1 MVTNTNM
8 NTNTLLK
15 QIFIALFSLV
25 MLGGLFNQ
33 SETVYANIATPSS
46 PTDADWGSNIYN
58 PANPLSPNN
67 SANQEHDSKKHT
79 TKNKK
84 EQSKDKDEL
93 PNPAQFILGCLT
105 MGGLLFAFYYIIFK
119 VAESDKL

>member
-1 MVTNTNM
+1 MKLIKTLFIVLFSF
-8 NTNTLLK
+8 TLLC
-15 QIFIALFSLV
+15 S
-25 MLGGLFNQ
+25 LFNQ
-33 SETVYANIATPSS
+33 SETVYANIATPGS
-46 PTDADWGSNIYN
+46 PTDPDWGSNIYN
-58 PANPLSPNN
+58 PANPLSHNN
-67 SANQEHDSKKHT
+67 PATQEHDSKKHT

-93 PNPAQFILGCLT
+93 SEPVQFVLGCLT

>member
-1 MVTNTNM
+1 M

-15 QIFIALFSLV
+15 QIFITLFSLM
-25 MLGGLFNQ
+25 MLGGLFNET
-33 SETVYANIATPSS
+33 ETVYANITTPGS
-46 PTDADWGSNIYN
+46 PTDPDWSMNIYN
-58 PANPLSPNN
+58 PTNPLSPNN
-67 SANQEHDSKKHT
+67 PANQEHDSKKQE

-93 PNPAQFILGCLT
+93 PEPVQFILGGLT
-105 MGGLLFAFYYIIFK
+105 MGGLLFAFYYIVFK

>member
-1 MVTNTNM
+1 MKLIKTLFIVLFSF
-8 NTNTLLK
+8 TLLG
-15 QIFIALFSLV
+15 S
-25 MLGGLFNQ
+25 LFNQ
-33 SETVYANIATPSS
+33 SETVYANFATPGS
-46 PTDADWGSNIYN
+46 PTDSDWGSNIYN

-67 SANQEHDSKKHT
+67 PDNQEHDSKENT

-84 EQSKDKDEL
+84 EQSNDEL
-93 PNPAQFILGCLT
+93 PDPAQFILGWLT

>member
-1 MVTNTNM
+1 MKLIK
-8 NTNTLLK
+8 TLL
-15 QIFIALFSLV
+15 IALFSLV
-25 MLGGLFNQ
+25 MLGGLFNET
-33 SETVYANIATPSS
+33 ETVYANIATPGS
-46 PTDADWGSNIYN
+46 PTDPDWNMNIYN

-67 SANQEHDSKKHT
+67 PANQEHDSKKHT

-84 EQSKDKDEL
+84 EQSKNEL
-93 PNPAQFILGCLT
+93 PEPVQFVLGCLT